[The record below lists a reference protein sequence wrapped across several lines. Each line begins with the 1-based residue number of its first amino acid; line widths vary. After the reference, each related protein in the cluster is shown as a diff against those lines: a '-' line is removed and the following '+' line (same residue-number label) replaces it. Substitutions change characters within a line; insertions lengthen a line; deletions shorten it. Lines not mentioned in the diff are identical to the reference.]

1 MQYIT
6 KLKLATVHQI
16 CDGEDKSTEY
26 MLQAMQD
33 IVKVDLDTCI
43 KYLELD
49 SEEHSKLFKELNSLI
64 EVFVAIDE
72 SKI

>member
-1 MQYIT
+1 
-6 KLKLATVHQI
+6 
-16 CDGEDKSTEY
+16 